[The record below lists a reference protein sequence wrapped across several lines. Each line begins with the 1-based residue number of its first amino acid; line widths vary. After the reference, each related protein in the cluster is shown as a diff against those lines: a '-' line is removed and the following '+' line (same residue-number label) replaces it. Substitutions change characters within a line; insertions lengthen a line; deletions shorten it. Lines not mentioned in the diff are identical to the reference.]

1 MKEVHKEYCDTSRL
15 SVRSIEKS
23 VAKDIVVNN
32 HYSRQWTKVTY
43 ALGLFYKSEAKHEFF
58 DNINEELIGVICYGD
73 PIGRNC
79 GGSIS
84 DLLGRNEVMELVRLF
99 VFDGYGCN
107 VESWFVGKSFEWL
120 KENAKH
126 IRALISYSDPS
137 KGHLGQIYQATNW
150 LYQKHI
156 RPNTSYSFKWEENGK
171 WQHERTIAPYYGTIS
186 PTKIQAVID
195 KPFWVRVEPHKHRY
209 IYILGKDKKDK
220 KKLLKSLKHPV
231 YPYPKMLQQYQEK
244 IIEFQPIKRSKE
256 DVS

>member
-1 MKEVHKEYCDTSRL
+1 MKVQNKLYCDISKFE
-15 SVRSIEKS
+15 VRPIEKS
-23 VAKDIVVNN
+23 VAKNIIVKH
-32 HYSRQWTKVTY
+32 HYSKQWTKVTY
-43 ALGLFYKSEAKHEFF
+43 ALGLFHKTDNEHKFF
-58 DNINEELIGVICYGD
+58 GGINEELIGVICYGD

-84 DLLGRNEVMELVRLF
+84 DLLGRDEVMELVRLF

-107 VESWFVGKSFEWL
+107 IESWFVGKSFEWL
-120 KENAKH
+120 KENAKQ

-150 LYQKHI
+150 LYQKNI
-156 RPNTSYSFKWEENGK
+156 RPNTSFSFKWEEDGK

-186 PTKIQAVID
+186 PKKIQTIID

-220 KKLLKSLKHPV
+220 KQLVKSLKHEI
-231 YPYPKMLQQYQEK
+231 YPYPKELKEYKEE
-244 IIEFQPIKRSKE
+244 IIKFEPIESRK
-256 DVS
+256 